1 MDSHSIMWGYTLVF
15 QVKQIY
21 FLQIQRIQRKTNEGG
36 KQLDGMDKKKK
47 KKKHYKSE
55 KRVLVAGKKRCIKTS
70 NSDQDI

>member
-1 MDSHSIMWGYTLVF
+1 MDSHSIMWGYALVF

-47 KKKHYKSE
+47 TLQVRKESASGREKKMH
-55 KRVLVAGKKRCIKTS
+55 
-70 NSDQDI
+70 